1 MTTYQDNTATVE
13 NEPIAQ
19 QMPVRVIDVD
29 FSMGDSNSASEDMP
43 KLGTKEFEELSRS
56 LDTRPT
62 GYRFVKRAFDMVM
75 SVCVLAVGII
85 LWPIVLVMLIVI
97 AVQTKGFPIYVQERV
112 GQYGRTIR
120 VPKIRTMVADSENVE
135 KYLNEEQLEE
145 WRKER
150 KVTKDPRIVP
160 AGAFLRKTSLDELTN
175 FMVVLTGSMSVIGPR
190 PIVVEE
196 TAWYE
201 SDLPKVLS
209 VPQGITGWW
218 QCTSRNKATFESG
231 ERQKLEL
238 EYVSSA
244 TVKLDLKIVSRTLGV
259 MFGQKK
265 TGK

>member
-175 FMVVLTGSMSVIGPR
+175 FMVVLTGSIPLRILKTR
-190 PIVVEE
+190 PEFSEESMGAFALPAKSSTNKGKVFSQVVSCF
-196 TAWYE
+196 A
-201 SDLPKVLS
+201 
-209 VPQGITGWW
+209 
-218 QCTSRNKATFESG
+218 SG
-231 ERQKLEL
+231 LRMRRISWFNCKRVGSME
-238 EYVSSA
+238 
-244 TVKLDLKIVSRTLGV
+244 
-259 MFGQKK
+259 GQFLAKPVFRAVCA
-265 TGK
+265 